1 MRENT
6 EMHLISK
13 IQLDTFPMFLLMPG
27 CKEPCR
33 IFTSP
38 ENKASAQFLSELF
51 RRDDIDDMKSRSLAE
66 NGPAI
71 GEIGWLLR
79 VATKSGTSSKRKVMH
94 SGNANSGSSRQDD
107 NPFLL
112 STTTEGPFTAAR
124 SSADTIE
131 TGEDIRRKLY
141 QETTMFLVYG
151 QLSDRGKLN
160 RKTGKRDPPTVCF
173 FAHPLVDQA
182 SFSEQILL
190 NSRTMEAL
198 GHGPDD
204 DDIQPD
210 IDHDNHIQ
218 YKDPA
223 VDAIMNGSDDHVNDD
238 GQESGY
244 GSDWIPPFDIK
255 EDDGNYTNTI

>member
-1 MRENT
+1 
-6 EMHLISK
+6 
-13 IQLDTFPMFLLMPG
+13 
-27 CKEPCR
+27 
-33 IFTSP
+33 
-38 ENKASAQFLSELF
+38 
-51 RRDDIDDMKSRSLAE
+51 
-66 NGPAI
+66 
-71 GEIGWLLR
+71 
-79 VATKSGTSSKRKVMH
+79 
-94 SGNANSGSSRQDD
+94 
-107 NPFLL
+107 
-112 STTTEGPFTAAR
+112 
-124 SSADTIE
+124 
-131 TGEDIRRKLY
+131 
-141 QETTMFLVYG
+141 MFLVYG

-255 EDDGNYTNTI
+255 EDDDESLQQEMELLKALERSKTWSPYPSSNVGRSLLGRNAL